1 MRVLDGPRE
10 LGLCIR
16 LIFAYNK
23 DLGNSMAKQ
32 IRALVKPAMLR
43 WARESL
49 NLPINEAAKKIGV
62 KPSKLSAWESGEST
76 PTIGQL
82 RKAAAVYKRPL
93 AVFFLPQPPRDFDPL
108 RDFRRLPD
116 QTRAVPSPELNLEIR
131 RAHVR
136 RETALELATALGI
149 DPPRL
154 RAVSSN
160 LHDSDRLA
168 QEARQILG
176 VSLQQQCAWRGP
188 YEALHGWIAALERIG
203 VLVFQTGR
211 VSLDEMRG
219 FSISAEPFP
228 VIVVNAKDSPRGR
241 VFTLIH
247 EFAHILTNRAGL
259 CDLHTTARARTQEEE
274 TEVFCNQV
282 AGALLLPATEFLG
295 DPLVARKAMRAP
307 WEDSEIRS
315 LADKYSVSR
324 EVVLRRL
331 LTLGRI
337 TESFYRQKRQELLD
351 TYQRDLRRGQGGFAP
366 YHVVKVR
373 DLGRSF
379 IRLVLEA
386 YHSETINSSDAAEML
401 GVKLKHLPTIEQD
414 VVDSAA

>member
-62 KPSKLSAWESGEST
+62 KPSKLSAWESHESTPTKST

-93 AVFFLPQPPRDFDPL
+93 AVFFLSQPPRDFDAL
-108 RDFRRLPD
+108 RYFRRLPAP
-116 QTRAVPSPELNLEIR
+116 TRAVPSPELNLEIR

-136 RETALELATALGI
+136 RETALELTTALGI

-154 RAVSSN
+154 HAARSN

-176 VSLQQQCAWRGP
+176 VSLEQQCAWRGP

-203 VLVFQTGR
+203 ILVFQTGR

-247 EFAHILTNRAGL
+247 EFAHILTNRGGL

-331 LTLGRI
+331 LT
-337 TESFYRQKRQELLD
+337 
-351 TYQRDLRRGQGGFAP
+351 
-366 YHVVKVR
+366 
-373 DLGRSF
+373 
-379 IRLVLEA
+379 
-386 YHSETINSSDAAEML
+386 
-401 GVKLKHLPTIEQD
+401 
-414 VVDSAA
+414 

>member
-1 MRVLDGPRE
+1 
-10 LGLCIR
+10 
-16 LIFAYNK
+16 
-23 DLGNSMAKQ
+23 MAKQ
-32 IRALVKPAMLR
+32 IKALVKPAILR

-49 NLPINEAAKKIGV
+49 NLLINEAAKKIGV

-93 AVFFLPQPPRDFDPL
+93 AVFFLSQPPRDFDAL
-108 RDFRRLPD
+108 KDFRRLPD
-116 QTRAVPSPELNLEIR
+116 PTRAVPSPELNLEIR

-154 RAVSSN
+154 RALSSN

-176 VSLQQQCAWRGP
+176 VNLQQQCAWRGP
-188 YEALHGWIAALERIG
+188 YETLHGWIAAQERVG
-203 VLVFQTGR
+203 VLVFQTGG

-247 EFAHILTNRAGL
+247 EFAHILTNRGGL

-282 AGALLLPATEFLG
+282 AGTLLLPATEFLG

-307 WEDSEIRS
+307 WEDSEIRNI
-315 LADKYSVSR
+315 ADKYSVSR

-351 TYQRDLRRGQGGFAP
+351 TYQQETRRSQGGFAP

-373 DLGRSF
+373 DLGRAF

-386 YHSETINSSDAAEML
+386 YHTETINSSDVSEML

-414 VVDSAA
+414 VVDPAA

>member
-188 YEALHGWIAALERIG
+188 YEALLGWIAALERIG

-247 EFAHILTNRAGL
+247 EFAHILTNRGGL

-274 TEVFCNQV
+274 TEVSCNQV
-282 AGALLLPATEFLG
+282 AGSLLLPAIHSWLERQCVHRG
-295 DPLVARKAMRAP
+295 K
-307 WEDSEIRS
+307 IQRS
-315 LADKYSVSR
+315 AV
-324 EVVLRRL
+324 L
-331 LTLGRI
+331 LTSIPLAARW
-337 TESFYRQKRQELLD
+337 YCDAYLL
-351 TYQRDLRRGQGGFAP
+351 
-366 YHVVKVR
+366 
-373 DLGRSF
+373 
-379 IRLVLEA
+379 LV
-386 YHSETINSSDAAEML
+386 
-401 GVKLKHLPTIEQD
+401 G
-414 VVDSAA
+414 